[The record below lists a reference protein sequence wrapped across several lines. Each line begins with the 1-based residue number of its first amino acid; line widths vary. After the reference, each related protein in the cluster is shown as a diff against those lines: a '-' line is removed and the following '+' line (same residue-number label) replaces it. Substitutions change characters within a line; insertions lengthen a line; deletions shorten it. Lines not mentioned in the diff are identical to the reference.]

1 MAQTRRPQHPNAAL
15 TPTQRLKMVRLVGDG
30 WSVAAA
36 AQRFQV
42 DDKTTRKWVDRYRCE
57 GEAGMGDRSSR
68 PCHSPRRTPE
78 PQRQRVIELR
88 RRTRRGAGFIAH
100 VCGMHASTVHRICVA
115 AGLGRLDHGD
125 RSCGPPPKPL
135 RYEREKP
142 GELVHVDVKKL
153 PAIPDGGGWRT
164 HGRGNAGPRQR
175 AGWRY
180 VHSAIDDRTRLG
192 YSEIHTNETGFTAA
206 GFWRRAAAFYALA
219 GIACE
224 RVLTDNGPC
233 YRSKD
238 FLTALKDTRTSPRR
252 TRPYRPQT
260 NGKVERFHRTLN
272 EEWAYARDW
281 DNDTQRCDAH
291 QHFMHYYNEH
301 RPHGALKWDTPM
313 ATLTRLSGDNVL
325 GMHT

>member
-1 MAQTRRPQHPNAAL
+1 M
-15 TPTQRLKMVRLVGDG
+15 
-30 WSVAAA
+30 
-36 AQRFQV
+36 
-42 DDKTTRKWVDRYRCE
+42 
-57 GEAGMGDRSSR
+57 
-68 PCHSPRRTPE
+68 
-78 PQRQRVIELR
+78 IELR

-100 VCGMHASTVHRICVA
+100 VCGMHASTVHRICA
-115 AGLGRLDHGD
+115 QAGLGRLDRGD
-125 RSCGPPPKPL
+125 RSTGPPPKPL

-238 FLTALKDTRTSPRR
+238 FLTALKDTRTSGRR

-291 QHFMHYYNEH
+291 LEHFMHYYNEH

-325 GMHT
+325 GMHS

>member
-1 MAQTRRPQHPNAAL
+1 
-15 TPTQRLKMVRLVGDG
+15 
-30 WSVAAA
+30 
-36 AQRFQV
+36 
-42 DDKTTRKWVDRYRCE
+42 
-57 GEAGMGDRSSR
+57 MG
-68 PCHSPRRTPE
+68 PILPR
-78 PQRQRVIELR
+78 IELR
-88 RRTRRGAGFIAH
+88 R
-100 VCGMHASTVHRICVA
+100 ST
-115 AGLGRLDHGD
+115 
-125 RSCGPPPKPL
+125 GPPPKPL

-153 PAIPDGGGWRT
+153 PAIPDGGGWR
-164 HGRGNAGPRQR
+164 
-175 AGWRY
+175 Y
-180 VHSAIDDRTRLG
+180 VHSAIDDRTRLE

-219 GIACE
+219 EISCE

-238 FLTALKDTRTSPRR
+238 FLTALKDTRTSGRR

-272 EEWAYARDW
+272 EAWAYASDW

-291 QHFMHYYNEH
+291 QAFMHYCNEH

-313 ATLTRLSGDNVL
+313 ATLTRLSWDNVL
-325 GMHT
+325 GMRSCGLDPTA

>member
-15 TPTQRLKMVRLVGDG
+15 TPTQRLKMVRLVEDG

-42 DDKTTRKWVDRYRCE
+42 DDKTTRKWLDRYRCE
-57 GEAGMGDRSSR
+57 GEAGMGDRCCR
-68 PCHSPRRTPE
+68 PRHSPRRTPE

-100 VCGMHASTVHRICVA
+100 VCGMHASTVHRICVQ

-142 GELVHVDVKKL
+142 GELVHLDVTKL

-180 VHSAIDDRTRLG
+180 VHSAIDDRTRR

-206 GFWRRAAAFYALA
+206 GFWRRAADALA

-252 TRPYRPQT
+252 TRPF
-260 NGKVERFHRTLN
+260 ERFHRTLN
-272 EEWAYARDW
+272 EEFDW

-313 ATLTRLSGDNVL
+313 ATLAKRGQRLGNAQLGAAPCHLSGSHK
-325 GMHT
+325 G

>member
-1 MAQTRRPQHPNAAL
+1 M
-15 TPTQRLKMVRLVGDG
+15 
-30 WSVAAA
+30 
-36 AQRFQV
+36 
-42 DDKTTRKWVDRYRCE
+42 
-57 GEAGMGDRSSR
+57 
-68 PCHSPRRTPE
+68 
-78 PQRQRVIELR
+78 
-88 RRTRRGAGFIAH
+88 
-100 VCGMHASTVHRICVA
+100 
-115 AGLGRLDHGD
+115 
-125 RSCGPPPKPL
+125 

-260 NGKVERFHRTLN
+260 NGKVGVSTARLN
-272 EEWAYARDW
+272 EEWAIRPRLG
-281 DNDTQRCDAH
+281 QR
-291 QHFMHYYNEH
+291 
-301 RPHGALKWDTPM
+301 TPNA
-313 ATLTRLSGDNVL
+313 ATPTSTSCTTTMNTGPTEPSNGTPRWPPSPA
-325 GMHT
+325 

>member
-1 MAQTRRPQHPNAAL
+1 M
-15 TPTQRLKMVRLVGDG
+15 
-30 WSVAAA
+30 
-36 AQRFQV
+36 
-42 DDKTTRKWVDRYRCE
+42 
-57 GEAGMGDRSSR
+57 
-68 PCHSPRRTPE
+68 
-78 PQRQRVIELR
+78 
-88 RRTRRGAGFIAH
+88 
-100 VCGMHASTVHRICVA
+100 
-115 AGLGRLDHGD
+115 
-125 RSCGPPPKPL
+125 
-135 RYEREKP
+135 
-142 GELVHVDVKKL
+142 
-153 PAIPDGGGWRT
+153 
-164 HGRGNAGPRQR
+164 
-175 AGWRY
+175 
-180 VHSAIDDRTRLG
+180 HSAIDDRTRLG

-238 FLTALKDTRTSPRR
+238 FLTALKDTRTSGRR

>member
-1 MAQTRRPQHPNAAL
+1 M
-15 TPTQRLKMVRLVGDG
+15 
-30 WSVAAA
+30 
-36 AQRFQV
+36 
-42 DDKTTRKWVDRYRCE
+42 RKWCDRYRCE
-57 GEAGMGDRSSR
+57 GEAGLGDRSSR
-68 PCHSPRRTPE
+68 PRHSPRRTPE
-78 PQRQRVIELR
+78 PQRQRVIELS

-100 VCGMHASTVHRICVA
+100 VCDMHASTVHRICA
-115 AGLGRLDHGD
+115 QAGLGRLDRGD
-125 RSCGPPPKPL
+125 RSTGPPPKPL

-272 EEWAYARDW
+272 EEWAYASDW
-281 DNDTQRCDAH
+281 DNDTQRSDALGIPPNRGDIVYEEALCH
-291 QHFMHYYNEH
+291 THDASTTRSSGPVLCGSSGRREGRSLRSPAISGSVRAPSGTGSAKTESSGA
-301 RPHGALKWDTPM
+301 RPRA
-313 ATLTRLSGDNVL
+313 
-325 GMHT
+325 

>member
-1 MAQTRRPQHPNAAL
+1 M
-15 TPTQRLKMVRLVGDG
+15 
-30 WSVAAA
+30 
-36 AQRFQV
+36 
-42 DDKTTRKWVDRYRCE
+42 
-57 GEAGMGDRSSR
+57 
-68 PCHSPRRTPE
+68 
-78 PQRQRVIELR
+78 IELR

-100 VCGMHASTVHRICVA
+100 VCAMHASTVHRICVA
-115 AGLGRLDHGD
+115 AGLGRLDRGD

-260 NGKVERFHRTLN
+260 NGKVERSTAPSTRNGPTPATGTTTPNAATPTSTSCTTTMNTGPTEPQMGHPDGHPHPPKRGQRLGN
-272 EEWAYARDW
+272 AHLALGAR
-281 DNDTQRCDAH
+281 RS
-291 QHFMHYYNEH
+291 
-301 RPHGALKWDTPM
+301 
-313 ATLTRLSGDNVL
+313 LSS
-325 GMHT
+325 